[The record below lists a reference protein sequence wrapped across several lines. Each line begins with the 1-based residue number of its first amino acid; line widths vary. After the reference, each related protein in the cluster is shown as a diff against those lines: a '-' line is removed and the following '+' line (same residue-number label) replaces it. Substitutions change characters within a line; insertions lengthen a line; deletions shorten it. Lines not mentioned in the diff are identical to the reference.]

1 MAKDSQIVKV
11 GKRKLE
17 LSNLKKVLFPEDDIV
32 KAEVIEYYLKIAP
45 TILNHIKGRPLSLV
59 RYPDGIYGEKFFQKN
74 RPDWAPEWI
83 EYITLGKEKKDY
95 IIATEEASLVWLA
108 NLACLELHQMHSKK
122 PNFDKPDYMV
132 FDLDPPEGFKFEN
145 IVEIALELKPHLENY
160 GYHPFAKTTGGK
172 GIHVVV
178 PIEPKWDF
186 HKVFETAQLI
196 ANPFVEERSKSLTL
210 HIKKDARKGRVLVD
224 IYRIRQGQSIISP
237 YSLRG
242 NRGAPVSM
250 PLGWEQLEKLKDPK
264 EYNLTN
270 VPVIVNSEGDAWEG
284 ISAYSVELHTER
296 KSSGKSSKKAPVFAE
311 APAGKLKPSKKYK
324 TPEQLEK
331 YSKKRDFEKTP
342 EPSAEEMT
350 GKDNSSAYVGAL
362 ADRFV
367 IHRHHATRLHY
378 DLRLEK
384 DGVLKS
390 WAVPKG
396 LPPAPGVKRLAVQTE
411 DHPMEYLKFEG
422 TIPKGQYG
430 GGDMWVYASG
440 KYEITKDKKDGF
452 YFRLHSPAVS
462 GEYRIYKIK
471 NKDYLLERVDKP
483 QVDWLHDVTQPM
495 LAQSRKDVPVSDSF
509 IYEVKW
515 DGIRVM
521 ISLDE
526 NKITLK
532 SRNNIDLT
540 RKFPELLD
548 AEKSFRGT
556 SGLFDGEIVSLDE
569 KGKPDFKEVIHRM
582 QRTAEGDIQRAMKKY
597 PVYCYIFD
605 LLYLD
610 GRAVVNEPLIRRRE
624 WLKDAVKKDSPYRIS
639 EIVEDGAA
647 LFAATG
653 ELGLEGIMAKEKN
666 SKYTPGKRSDSWY
679 KIKVRQTAESHIIG
693 YTKGKGARGEHFGAL
708 HLGDYINGELVY
720 RGKVG
725 TGFDIKIIKDVYQEL
740 KKLKEIKKPISEKV
754 LDEKQTI
761 WTQPKL
767 VCEIQFAS
775 LTKDGAYREAVFVRL
790 RPDL

>member
-1 MAKDSQIVKV
+1 MAKDSQIAKV
-11 GKRKLE
+11 GKRKIE
-17 LSNLKKVLFPEDDIV
+17 LSNLGKTLYPEDGIV
-32 KAEVIEYYLKIAP
+32 KAQVIEYYLKIAP

-59 RYPDGIYGEKFFQKN
+59 RFPGGIHDEKFFQKN

-83 EYITLGKEKKDY
+83 EYVPLGSEDKKDY
-95 IIATEEASLVWLA
+95 IIATEEATLVWLA

-122 PNFDKPDYMV
+122 PHFDKPDYMV
-132 FDLDPPEGFKFEN
+132 FDLDPPEGYNFVN
-145 IVEIALELKPHLENY
+145 VVEIALELKQNLENY

-178 PIEPKWDF
+178 PIEQKWDF
-186 HKVFETAQLI
+186 HKVFETAQVI
-196 ANPFVEERSKSLTL
+196 AQPFVDERSKNLTL
-210 HIKKDARKGRVLVD
+210 HIKKEARKGRVLVD

-242 NRGAPVSM
+242 NIGAPVSM
-250 PLGWEQLEKLKDPK
+250 PLTWEQLEKVKDPK
-264 EYNLTN
+264 EYNLIN
-270 VPVIVNSEGDAWEG
+270 VPAMVNSEGDAWEG
-284 ISAYSVELHTER
+284 ISAYSVDLHTER
-296 KSSGKSSKKAPVFAE
+296 KSPAKSSKKV
-311 APAGKLKPSKKYK
+311 LKPSKKYK

-331 YSKKRDFEKTP
+331 YSVKRDFEKTP
-342 EPSAEEMT
+342 EPSAEVMA
-350 GKDNSSAYVGAL
+350 GKGNS
-362 ADRFV
+362 FV
-367 IHRHHATRLHY
+367 VHRHHASRLHY
-378 DLRLEK
+378 DLRLEQ

-422 TIPKGQYG
+422 TIPKGLYG

-483 QVDWLHDVTQPM
+483 QVDWLHEPIEPM
-495 LAQSRKDVPVSDSF
+495 LAQLRKDVPVSESF

-515 DGIRVM
+515 DGIRV
-521 ISLDE
+521 IVSLDE
-526 NKITLK
+526 DKITLR

-540 RKFPELLD
+540 KKFPELLT

-556 SGLFDGEIVSLDE
+556 CGVFDGEIVCLDE
-569 KGKPDFKEVIHRM
+569 KGRPDFKEVIHRM
-582 QRTAEGDIQRAMKKY
+582 QRSHEGDIQRAMKKN

-624 WLKDAVKKDSPYRIS
+624 WLKDAVKKDSSYRFS
-639 EIVEDGAA
+639 EIVEDGEA
-647 LFAATG
+647 LFAAAG
-653 ELGLEGIMAKEKN
+653 SLGLEGIMAKEKN
-666 SKYTPGKRSDSWY
+666 SKYTPGKRSDSWF
-679 KIKVRQTAESHIIG
+679 KIKIRQTAESHIIG
-693 YTKGKGARGEHFGAL
+693 YTKGKGNRGEHFGAL
-708 HLGDYINGELVY
+708 HLGDFIDGEIVY

-725 TGFDIKIIKDVYQEL
+725 TGFDTKNMKEVHEEL
-740 KKLKEIKKPISEKV
+740 KKLKETKKPINEKV

-761 WTQPKL
+761 WIEPKL
-767 VCEIQFAS
+767 VCEIQYS
-775 LTKDGAYREAVFVRL
+775 SITRDGAYREGVFVRL
-790 RPDL
+790 RPDLY

>member
-1 MAKDSQIVKV
+1 MAKDTQIVKV
-11 GKRKLE
+11 GRRKLE
-17 LSNLKKVLFPEDDIV
+17 LSNLRKILFPDDEIV
-32 KAEVIEYYLKIAP
+32 KAQVIEYYLKIAP
-45 TILNHIKGRPLSLV
+45 TILNHVKGRPLSLV

-74 RPDWAPEWI
+74 RPDWAQDWI
-83 EYITLGKEKKDY
+83 EYVSLGSKDKKDY
-95 IIATEEASLVWLA
+95 ILATEDATLVWLA

-132 FDLDPPEGFKFEN
+132 FDLDPPEKFNFED

-186 HKVFETAQLI
+186 HKVFETAELI
-196 ANPFVEERSKSLTL
+196 AQPFVEDRSKSLTL

-242 NRGAPVSM
+242 NKGAPVSM
-250 PLGWEQLEKLKDPK
+250 PLTWEQLEKLKSPK

-270 VPVIVNSEGDAWEG
+270 VPDIVNTEGDAWEG
-284 ISAYSVELHTER
+284 ISAYSAELHIER
-296 KSSGKSSKKAPVFAE
+296 RSKGATSKKA
-311 APAGKLKPSKKYK
+311 LKPSKKYK

-342 EPSAEEMT
+342 EPSAEAADEK
-350 GKDNSSAYVGAL
+350 GNS
-362 ADRFV
+362 FV
-367 IHRHHATRLHY
+367 IHRHHASRLHY

-396 LPPAPGVKRLAVQTE
+396 LPPVPGVKRLAVQTE

-471 NKDYLLERVDKP
+471 NKDYLLERVDRP
-483 QVDWLHDVTQPM
+483 QVDWLHDTIEPM
-495 LAQSRKDVPVSDSF
+495 LAQSGKEIPVSDSF

-515 DGIRVM
+515 DGIRV
-521 ISLDE
+521 IVSLDE

-532 SRNNIDLT
+532 SRNHIDLT
-540 RKFPELLD
+540 AKFPELLN

-556 SGLFDGEIVSLDE
+556 CGLFDGEIVSLDE

-582 QRTAEGDIQRAMKKY
+582 QRSSEGEIQRAMKKN

-624 WLKDAVKKDSPYRIS
+624 WLKDAVKKDSPYRLS
-639 EIVEDGAA
+639 DIVEDGNA
-647 LFAATG
+647 LFYAAR

-666 SKYTPGKRSDSWY
+666 SKYLPGKRSDNWY

-693 YTKGKGARGEHFGAL
+693 YTKGKGSREEHFGAL
-708 HLGDYINGELVY
+708 HLGDLANGEIVY

-725 TGFDIKIIKDVYQEL
+725 TGFDTKNMKDVYTA
-740 KKLKEIKKPISEKV
+740 LKEQSVIKKPISEKI

-761 WTQPKL
+761 WIKPKL
-767 VCEIQFAS
+767 ICEIEYAS
-775 LTKDGAYREAVFVRL
+775 MTKDGAYREGVFVRL
-790 RPDL
+790 RPDLY

>member
-11 GKRKLE
+11 GKRKIE
-17 LSNLKKVLFPEDDIV
+17 LSNLRKLLFPENDIL

-59 RYPDGIYGEKFFQKN
+59 RYPNGIHGEKFFQKN
-74 RPDWAPEWI
+74 RPEWAPEWI
-83 EYITLGKEKKDY
+83 EYVTLGKEEKDY

-122 PNFDKPDYMV
+122 PDFDKPDYMV
-132 FDLDPPEGFKFEN
+132 FDLDPPEGFKFDD
-145 IVEIALELKPHLENY
+145 VAEIASELKPYLENY
-160 GYHPFAKTTGGK
+160 GYFPFAKTTGGK

-178 PIEPKWDF
+178 PIEPKADF

-196 ANPFVEERSKSLTL
+196 ATPFVEERSKHLTL
-210 HIKKDARKGRVLVD
+210 QIKKDARKGRVLVD

-242 NRGAPVSM
+242 NKGAPVSM
-250 PLGWEQLEKLKDPK
+250 PLTWEQLKKVKDPK

-270 VPVIVNSEGDAWEG
+270 VPGIVNTEGDAWEG

-296 KSSGKSSKKAPVFAE
+296 KSKGKPSKKT
-311 APAGKLKPSKKYK
+311 LKPSKKYK

-331 YSKKRDFEKTP
+331 YSTKRDFKKTP
-342 EPSAEEMT
+342 EPAAESIS
-350 GKDNSSAYVGAL
+350 GGGNS
-362 ADRFV
+362 FV
-367 IHRHHATRLHY
+367 VHRHHASRLHY

-396 LPPAPGVKRLAVQTE
+396 LPPAPGIKRLAVQTE

-422 TIPKGQYG
+422 TIPKGLYG

-452 YFRLHSPAVS
+452 YFRLHSPSIS

-471 NKDYLLERVDKP
+471 GKDYLLERVDKP
-483 QVDWLHDVTQPM
+483 QVDWLHENIEPM
-495 LAQSRKDVPVSDSF
+495 LAQSRKDVPPPKGDSDTF

-515 DGIRVM
+515 DGIRAM
-521 ISLDE
+521 ISLNED
-526 NKITLK
+526 KITLR
-532 SRNNIDLT
+532 SRNHIDLT
-540 RKFPELLD
+540 AKFPELLI

-556 SGLFDGEIVSLDE
+556 CGLFDGEIVCLDE
-569 KGKPDFKEVIHRM
+569 KGRPDFKNVINRM
-582 QRTAEGDIQRAMKKY
+582 QRSSESEIQRAMKKN

-610 GRAVVNEPLIRRRE
+610 GRSVVNEPLIRRRE
-624 WLKDAVKKDSPYRIS
+624 WLKDAVKKDSSYRLS
-639 EIVEDGAA
+639 EIVADGEA
-647 LFAATG
+647 LFDAAG
-653 ELGLEGIMAKEKN
+653 KLGLEGIMAKEKN
-666 SKYTPGKRSDSWY
+666 SKYIPGKRSDSWY
-679 KIKVRQTAESHIIG
+679 KIKIRQTAESHIIG
-693 YTKGKGARGEHFGAL
+693 YTKGKGTREEHFGAL
-708 HLGDYINGELVY
+708 HLGDYISGQIVY

-725 TGFDIKIIKDVYQEL
+725 TGFDSKIIKDLYEEL
-740 KKLKEIKKPISEKV
+740 KKLKVIKKPIREKV

-761 WTQPKL
+761 WTEPKL
-767 VCEIQFAS
+767 VCEIQYS
-775 LTKDGAYREAVFVRL
+775 SITRDGAYREAVFVRL
-790 RPDL
+790 RPDLG